1 VLPAPNCFF
10 FSCCII
16 APIRLAGAVCQ
27 KHLQHFGQDSCLFSM
42 EISAISILFLLIS
55 ILLGSPDGK
64 RLLRQLKEQKEDE
77 GGDKS
82 RSSTARSRIFEGWTW
97 RTWIPIITQASGGI
111 MVGLVTKHAGAV
123 RKGFA
128 LIFGMLLS
136 GVLQTCFTKDGR
148 VTKEQIVGGGLAAV
162 SLWMHSKFPPLPR

>member
-1 VLPAPNCFF
+1 MRCCQQLIVSFF
-10 FSCCII
+10 IF
-16 APIRLAGAVCQ
+16 RLLSAHVAGAVCQ
-27 KHLQHFGQDSCLFSM
+27 KHLQRFGQNSCLFSM
-42 EISAISILFLLIS
+42 EISAISIVFLLIS

-64 RLLRQLKEQKEDE
+64 RLLWQLQQHEED
-77 GGDKS
+77 GGRYTS
-82 RSSTARSRIFEGWTW
+82 ARSRVFEGWTW
-97 RTWIPIITQASGGI
+97 KTWIPIITQASGGI
-111 MVGLVTKHAGAV
+111 LVGLVIKHSGAV

-136 GVLQTCFTKDGR
+136 GVLQTCYTKEGR